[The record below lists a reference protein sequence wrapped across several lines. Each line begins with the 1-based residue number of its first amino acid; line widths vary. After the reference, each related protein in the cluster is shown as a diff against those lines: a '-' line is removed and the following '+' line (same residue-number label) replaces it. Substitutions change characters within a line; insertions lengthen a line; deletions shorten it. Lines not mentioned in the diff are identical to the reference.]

1 VNSPTTIPDQAET
14 PRARVL
20 LVDDEQNI
28 LKTVRICLENSGFEV
43 TAFLNPLQALDALG
57 AQRFDIAF
65 YDLKMTPIDGMRLL
79 RETRQKSPDTT
90 VILMT
95 AHGSIDSAVEAIK
108 LGAYDYLQK
117 PFEFSEL
124 QHFADKVFEHHRL
137 RQEIKVLREEL
148 ERQTDTGFIVTRSDR
163 MKGLLDLA
171 GQVAGSGIT
180 VLIEG
185 ESGTGK
191 ELLARYIHQKSTRA
205 DRPFVTV
212 NCAALAENLLESELF
227 GHVKGAFTGAVKD
240 REGRFE
246 AANGGTVFLD
256 EIGEVAPAT
265 QVKLLRFLQSKELER
280 VGETA
285 TRKVDARVIAAT
297 NRNLEE
303 AVGAGSFREDLF
315 YRLNAVRLKLP
326 PLRERREDIPWLAQ
340 HFLQRF
346 GNTHELQA
354 EVRDALMAYPWRGN
368 IRELENVM
376 ERAVILAHG
385 EKVALIHLPE
395 EFLLLN
401 GPTDRPMS
409 LEEIERQHII
419 RVLRIAS
426 DLDEASRLL
435 GIDPATL
442 YRKRKKYNL

>member
-1 VNSPTTIPDQAET
+1 
-14 PRARVL
+14 
-20 LVDDEQNI
+20 
-28 LKTVRICLENSGFEV
+28 
-43 TAFLNPLQALDALG
+43 
-57 AQRFDIAF
+57 
-65 YDLKMTPIDGMRLL
+65 MTPIDGMRLL